1 MFITVL
7 MGLMI
12 SQYISS
18 SKSACGWR
26 GQDGGSLVSGP
37 LGSRVPLLAVAV
49 SASSAVLDFSVELE
63 VHLEQLVS
71 GPDGAEQLF
80 KDRAEVT
87 LSWSEGWTY
96 KTISLRLLL

>member
-1 MFITVL
+1 M
-7 MGLMI
+7 
-12 SQYISS
+12 
-18 SKSACGWR
+18 
-26 GQDGGSLVSGP
+26 SGP
-37 LGSRVPLLAVAV
+37 RGSRVPLLAVAV

-87 LSWSEGWTY
+87 LS
-96 KTISLRLLL
+96 